1 VVVFATLYP
10 MVQGKK
16 EVIALIPVMS
26 DLRGD
31 ILGSSASRLN
41 TILHLGLV
49 APSTYTLTK
58 LELKP
63 TLAISMVTSIIMSIV
78 SFMYTTR
85 MLGEPLNLEEMVSIG
100 FLSSMI
106 ATLTLLPYIALVTSV
121 VFKRGFDPGNL
132 LPTLVTTV
140 GDLATLPFLVI
151 AFILVASTP
160 SNITPLLFLTVT
172 SISLAF
178 YTASHFYGGSRIKRI
193 LRERLLIL
201 FLLTITE
208 PLVGAF
214 LAWLEEGLAEMRL
227 IHLATSFIGVNGA
240 LASIAGVRL
249 SATLHIYGTEGLTGR
264 FTVIA
269 QDVALASIPGALL
282 ISLVGYTTQT
292 LIGAQSTLG
301 LTAMIAVVATATIV
315 HIAIGL
321 ISALVVSIGSYKLG
335 LDPNNAAIPIITT
348 IMDITGIPI
357 LYVTGLLVLG

>member
-1 VVVFATLYP
+1 MIVFATLYP
-10 MVQGKK
+10 LVEGKK

-49 APSTYTLTK
+49 TPSIYTLTK
-58 LELKP
+58 IELKP
-63 TLAISMVTSIIMSIV
+63 TLAISMVTGISMSIV
-78 SFMYTTR
+78 SFIYTR
-85 MLGEPLNLEEMVSIG
+85 MLGEPVNLEEMVSIG

-106 ATLTLLPYIALVTSV
+106 ATLTLMPYIALIASE

-140 GDLATLPFLVI
+140 GDLVTLPFLIV

-172 SISLAF
+172 SMSLAF
-178 YTASHFYGGSRIKRI
+178 YTASYSYGGSRIRRI
-193 LRERLLIL
+193 LTERLLIL
-201 FLLTITE
+201 LLLTITE

-227 IHLATSFIGVNGA
+227 IHLATSLIGVNGA

-249 SATLHIYGTEGLTGR
+249 SATLHMYGIEGLTGR
-264 FTVIA
+264 LTIIA
-269 QDVALASIPGALL
+269 RDVALASIPGALL

-292 LIGAQSTLG
+292 LIGAHGTVG
-301 LTAMIAVVATATIV
+301 LIAMIAVVATATIV

-335 LDPNNAAIPIITT
+335 LDPNNVAIPVITT
-348 IMDITGIPI
+348 VMDITGIPI
-357 LYVTGLLVLG
+357 LYITGLLVLS